1 MTPQPCLPDCLRL
14 IATALLLAC
23 ALSVQAQTMR
33 IGVPENNAAALTA
46 QEVLRQAYAR
56 LGLELQARALP
67 LRRALQMAESGELD
81 GDLMR
86 SAAALEASP
95 QLIKVPVP
103 VGRVVGSVYQRGECP
118 ASISVAELAKKR
130 VSYFRGTRFVEL
142 LLPAQAL
149 MEAND
154 NWDALRRLQRGL
166 SDYALDV
173 ELVSDLNLI
182 RHGVTGLCK
191 IAEPVVI
198 VPLFHALNR
207 RHAALAQ
214 RIEQTLQAMQER
226 GEIAAIWA
234 AVEKQQRDAA
244 LADAKLR
251 TLP

>member
-207 RHAALAQ
+207 RHAALAP

>member
-1 MTPQPCLPDCLRL
+1 MPGWGWSCRRVPCP
-14 IATALLLAC
+14 
-23 ALSVQAQTMR
+23 
-33 IGVPENNAAALTA
+33 PAAL
-46 QEVLRQAYAR
+46 RIR
-56 LGLELQARALP
+56 SPSSSP
-67 LRRALQMAESGELD
+67 LSAIC
-81 GDLMR
+81 

-198 VPLFHALNR
+198 VPLFPC
-207 RHAALAQ
+207 
-214 RIEQTLQAMQER
+214 TLR
-226 GEIAAIWA
+226 
-234 AVEKQQRDAA
+234 
-244 LADAKLR
+244 
-251 TLP
+251 